1 MKQSKFSKEEFEKT
15 ERKDVTMEDMEE
27 VMGQVM
33 SHNAKPDNSE
43 YREPTILERII
54 PWRFGRRKTAKAG

>member
-54 PWRFGRRKTAKAG
+54 PSRFGRRKTAKAG

>member
-27 VMGQVM
+27 MMGQVM
-33 SHNAKPDNSE
+33 SHDAKPDNSE
-43 YREPTILERII
+43 YREPTILERIT
-54 PWRFGRRKTAKAG
+54 PWFTRRKTAKAD